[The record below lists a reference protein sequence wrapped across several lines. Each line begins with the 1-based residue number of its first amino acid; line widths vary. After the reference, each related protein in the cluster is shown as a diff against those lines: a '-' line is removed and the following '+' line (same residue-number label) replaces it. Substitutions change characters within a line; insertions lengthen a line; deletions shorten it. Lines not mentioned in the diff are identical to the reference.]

1 MGKSIAVSN
10 MKGGVGKTMTAA
22 SLSAGLARQGKS
34 VLCLDADAQHS
45 LTISFGVSEPEK
57 LTVTLTTMMTGI
69 IEETDFNPA
78 AGIVHHSDGVD
89 LLPSN
94 NTLVG
99 LEIALAG
106 LIGRETILRQY
117 IEKVKP
123 LYDYIVVDCAPSLDL
138 LTINA
143 LAAADSVI
151 IPVVPRYLD
160 AKGLELLLKSIAQIR
175 RQINPAL
182 SISGILLTMVDRRAN
197 FTREIIT
204 LVENAY
210 GSKIRIFGEHIP
222 RSVRAAESTAQGV
235 SIFAH
240 DPNGKVA
247 AAYAALT
254 REVLTRVIKQQ
265 TTSPLRDMTTY
276 LVQEKCATGRAS
288 LKSPSRNYSRPTSI
302 RFKSTTI
309 LAWRV

>member
-1 MGKSIAVSN
+1 MGKTIAVSN

-22 SLSAGLARQGKS
+22 SLGAGLARQGKN

-45 LTISFGVSEPEK
+45 LTVSFGISDSGKRPI
-57 LTVTLTTMMTGI
+57 TLTTMMMNVI
-69 IEETDFNPA
+69 NETEFDPVS
-78 AGIVHHSDGVD
+78 GIVHHTDGVD

-94 NTLVG
+94 NTLAG

-106 LIGRETILRQY
+106 LLLGRETVLRQY
-117 IEKVKP
+117 IDMVKP
-123 LYDYIVVDCAPSLDL
+123 LYDYVIVDCAPSLDL

-160 AKGLELLLKSIAQIR
+160 AKGLELLLKSISLIQ

-182 SISGILLTMVDRRAN
+182 SIGGILLTMVNKRAQ
-197 FTREIIT
+197 FSREIIT

-210 GSKIRIFGEHIP
+210 GSHIRIFGEYIP
-222 RSVRAAESTAQGV
+222 RSVRASESTAQGV
-235 SIFAH
+235 SIFSY

-247 AAYAALT
+247 AAYSALT
-254 REVLTRVIKQQ
+254 REVLSDV
-265 TTSPLRDMTTY
+265 
-276 LVQEKCATGRAS
+276 A
-288 LKSPSRNYSRPTSI
+288 
-302 RFKSTTI
+302 
-309 LAWRV
+309 